1 MAVRIDHELTQAP
14 SQISPTEMKEVVATL
29 AGGEAVTKVFS
40 EGLHVAGER
49 FVVFKAEGR
58 SIYGRKVSGPLDP
71 YQYPRIPPTNTSYYC
86 NFPPCAFL
94 GICLGD
100 MMLTNIQGK
109 EGIVICKTTQAIL
122 VAHYGENV
130 QAGNAA
136 ITVEQL
142 ADYLVNLNY

>member
-1 MAVRIDHELTQAP
+1 MSWQAYVDSSLVGSGHVDKAAIVSAAGDSVWASTP
-14 SQISPTEMKEVVATL
+14 EFTISPTEMKEVVSVL
-29 AGGEAVTKVFS
+29 AGGDAVTKVFA

-58 SIYGRKVSGPLDP
+58 SIYGRK
-71 YQYPRIPPTNTSYYC
+71 
-86 NFPPCAFL
+86 
-94 GICLGD
+94 
-100 MMLTNIQGK
+100 GK

-122 VAHYGENV
+122 IAHYGENV